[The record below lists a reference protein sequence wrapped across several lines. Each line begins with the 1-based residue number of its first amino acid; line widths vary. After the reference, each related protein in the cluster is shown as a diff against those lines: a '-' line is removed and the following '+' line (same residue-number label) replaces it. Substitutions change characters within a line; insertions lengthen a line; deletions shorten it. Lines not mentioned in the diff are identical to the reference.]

1 MFTLTLLMAAASV
14 FTAAVFIYCFKK
26 QNAGR
31 ISFSIL
37 LLTGV
42 ILIAASAL
50 YAGLGRFSDWQDAK
64 VETHIDPRLA
74 AKITE
79 ARREVL
85 RFPDSADKKIELG
98 RLLLQGGRFSDS
110 AQVFEQAI
118 AQYPQ
123 RADLYGLKARALYY
137 ANGRKITDD
146 VRESIDAA
154 RALKPAEAEST
165 MLVAEDAYRRG
176 EYRVAVEEWQKVLKS
191 GSAGINREAVAN
203 AVRSAQTKLQKSE
216 QQ

>member
-1 MFTLTLLMAAASV
+1 MFTLALLMAAASV

-26 QNAGR
+26 QNSGR
-31 ISFSIL
+31 ISLSIL
-37 LLTGV
+37 FLTGV
-42 ILIAASAL
+42 SLIVASAL
-50 YAGLGRFSDWQDAK
+50 YEELGRFSDWQDAK

-98 RLLLQGGRFSDS
+98 RLLLQGGRFGDS
-110 AQVFEQAI
+110 AEVFEQAI
-118 AQYPQ
+118 AQNPQ

-137 ANGRKITDD
+137 ANGRKITEE
-146 VRESIDAA
+146 VRQSIDAA
-154 RALKPAEAEST
+154 QTLKPTEAEST

-176 EYRVAVEEWQKVLKS
+176 DYRVAVEEWQKVLKS

-203 AVRSAQTKLQKSE
+203 AVRNAQTKLQKSE
-216 QQ
+216 QK